1 GRHHGCSGVLLE
13 EKEGGRGRG
22 REKTGRKERN
32 EGRHGL
38 PGGDGR
44 GRGRSGALLVQGGQG
59 RTASEL
65 NLDIHP
71 GKQHISSDLCL
82 ASGAIS
88 VCPVVLLTNF

>member
-44 GRGRSGALLVQGGQG
+44 GRGRSGALLVQGGQ
-59 RTASEL
+59 L
-65 NLDIHP
+65 L
-71 GKQHISSDLCL
+71 ISCGGHAGEDGERIE
-82 ASGAIS
+82 SGHSPREATYI
-88 VCPVVLLTNF
+88 F